1 MPVLPP
7 WLGTSTE
14 IDLWS
19 TSRAAAAVSA
29 VRAASVEPTGPTSP
43 ASIAPTETNGIPKAK
58 ECGTRSLV
66 CPQQS
71 IAASFECLVVEPTLD
86 VVVPV
91 GAGGARQLVV
101 AGAEFRRGG
110 YPMVACAPPRSAAIT
125 EDAMPD
131 DIITADLFEIIRT
144 TRSMRRLKPDPV
156 PDALLHQILE
166 AGVCAPSGGNMQRW
180 RFLVVK
186 DAAVKATIGA
196 LYKRTWD
203 EQVGPRYRAGEP
215 PPGTSREQFLRMLG
229 AAEYLAAHI
238 HEAPVWIVPC
248 LEGGTPTRTSGSSIY
263 PAVQNMLLAARALG
277 LGATLTTLY
286 LALEKE
292 AEAALGLPPDVHSYA
307 LLPIGYP
314 MGRFG
319 PVRRVALSDVVFED
333 QWGRPS
339 RIAR

>member
-1 MPVLPP
+1 VAERL
-7 WLGTSTE
+7 L
-14 IDLWS
+14 
-19 TSRAAAAVSA
+19 AV
-29 VRAASVEPTGPTSP
+29 
-43 ASIAPTETNGIPKAK
+43 
-58 ECGTRSLV
+58 
-66 CPQQS
+66 
-71 IAASFECLVVEPTLD
+71 F
-86 VVVPV
+86 VPV
-91 GAGGARQLVV
+91 GAVGARQS
-101 AGAEFRRGG
+101 AAEKDAEFHRGSW
-110 YPMVACAPPRSAAIT
+110 PMVACASLCFAAIT

-156 PDALLHQILE
+156 PDTLLRRILE

-186 DAAVKATIGA
+186 DAAVKATVGA
-196 LYKRTWD
+196 LYKRAWD

-215 PPGTSREQFLRMLG
+215 TPGATREQFLRMLG

-263 PAVQNMLLAARALG
+263 PAVQNMLLAARALD

-286 LALEKE
+286 LAHEKE
-292 AEAALGLPPDVHSYA
+292 AETALGLPPGVHSYA

-333 QWGRPS
+333 RWGRPS
-339 RIAR
+339 RMAQ

>member
-1 MPVLPP
+1 VIEPP
-7 WLGTSTE
+7 PLG
-14 IDLWS
+14 
-19 TSRAAAAVSA
+19 
-29 VRAASVEPTGPTSP
+29 
-43 ASIAPTETNGIPKAK
+43 
-58 ECGTRSLV
+58 
-66 CPQQS
+66 
-71 IAASFECLVVEPTLD
+71 

-101 AGAEFRRGG
+101 AKDAGFHRGG
-110 YPMVACAPPRSAAIT
+110 CPMVACASLRSAAIT

-131 DIITADLFEIIRT
+131 DTITADLFEIIRT

-156 PDALLHQILE
+156 PDASLRRILE

-196 LYKRTWD
+196 LYKRAWD
-203 EQVGPRYRAGEP
+203 EQVGPRYRAGEL

-286 LALEKE
+286 LAHEKE
-292 AEAALGLPPDVHSYA
+292 AEVALGLPPGVHLCA
-307 LLPIGYP
+307 AADRLPD
-314 MGRFG
+314 G
-319 PVRRVALSDVVFED
+319 PVRAGPARLAERCRVRGQVGSAVRNCPIGSLAPGQSAS
-333 QWGRPS
+333 S
-339 RIAR
+339 RLRQSKTASTQRCNWSGWFW